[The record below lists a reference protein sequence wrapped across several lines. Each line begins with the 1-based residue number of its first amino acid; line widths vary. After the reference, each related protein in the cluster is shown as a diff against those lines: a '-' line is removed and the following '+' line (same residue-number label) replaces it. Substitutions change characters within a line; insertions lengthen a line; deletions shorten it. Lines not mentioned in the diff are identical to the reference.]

1 MTEREGSS
9 KTKNHKSYKSHKII
23 MNKNY
28 IKRFQELPEF
38 VQDAFGGDDYLVN
51 IKIMDD
57 YKLTEEMTQSLMA
70 IKFQILLKDIK
81 LEEISGKI
89 QKDLKVDKK
98 IADEITLILLRETYY
113 PVKDFFPG
121 IEDEILKMGG
131 KIPKEKPKMANISFL
146 KREDEM
152 DEMREEEE
160 KMERERTADTII
172 YDSIENLMKNYS
184 QAGEYIIGNQK
195 AIEVKNM
202 PVPMKPMVKYW
213 IEDYRNKMGYAYHSN
228 IDRMQY
234 VYHDKNTK
242 AMNEEERRQLNLIL
256 KSLDERTKLPY
267 SIKRKKIDFSVV
279 KEE

>member
-1 MTEREGSS
+1 
-9 KTKNHKSYKSHKII
+9 
-23 MNKNY
+23 MNEEY

-38 VQDAFGGDDYLVN
+38 VQEAFGGDDYLVN

-57 YKLTEEMTQSLMA
+57 YKFTEEMTQSLMA

-98 IADEITLILLRETYY
+98 IADEITLILLRETYF

-121 IEDEILKMGG
+121 IEDEILKLGG
-131 KIPKEKPKMANISFL
+131 KIPKEKPKMANVIFL
-146 KREDEM
+146 KREDEI
-152 DEMREEEE
+152 EKMREEEE
-160 KMERERTADTII
+160 RREKERAADAII
-172 YDSIENLMKNYS
+172 YDSIENLIKKYP
-184 QAGEYIIGNQK
+184 QAGEYIIGGQK

-202 PVPMKPMVKYW
+202 PIPMKPMVKYW
-213 IEDYRNKMGYAYHSN
+213 IEDYREKMEYAHHSN

-256 KSLDERTKLPY
+256 KSLDEGLSLPF
-267 SIKRKKIDFSVV
+267 SVKKKRIDFSRIA
-279 KEE
+279 EE